1 MHEHYSPL
9 TGFVAA
15 AILAI
20 LLPRLMERLKL
31 PAVLG
36 FIAAGIIVGPAV
48 LGVVLKDSAVMAWLA
63 EIGKLLFMFFVGF
76 EIDLGLFSKTR
87 NRSLTFGFF
96 TFIIPLLAGILLG
109 RMYGYSWNASLLIGS
124 IIASHT
130 LLGYPILQRLGLLGN
145 QAVAVTVSGT
155 IFTDIAAMLVLAM
168 AISVHRSGFSWGF
181 VGWELVELAVY
192 VPSVILG
199 LSFLA
204 RRALLRYGETPSGRA
219 MIMLLAIVLAA
230 EGARLIQLEGIV
242 GAFLAGISVKRSL
255 RGKFAVEELEVI
267 AHALFI
273 PAFFLATGFLVD
285 FLLIKQTL
293 MSQPLMILALIAA
306 TVGGKWLAALV
317 TGRCFGYSGPEIR
330 TMASLSFPQMAA
342 TLASAV
348 VGYQAVNGAGER
360 LLDAGF
366 LNAVVM
372 LVIFTCVL
380 GPILTER
387 FGSQLAKSQPQPATN
402 GPPSGVDNGQ
412 STSAAKSGD

>member
-15 AILAI
+15 AVAAI

-36 FIAAGIIVGPAV
+36 FIAAGVVIGPAV
-48 LGVVLKDSAVMAWLA
+48 SGVVLKDSPVMAWLA

-76 EIDLGLFSKTR
+76 EIDLGLFTKTR

-109 RMYGYSWNASLLIGS
+109 RMCGYSWNASLLIGS

-130 LLGYPILQRLGLLGN
+130 LLGYPIVQRLGLLGN
-145 QAVAVTVSGT
+145 QAVAVTISGT

-168 AISVHRSGFSWGF
+168 TISVHRSGFSWSF
-181 VGWELVELAVY
+181 VGLELVELAVY
-192 VPSVILG
+192 VPAVILG
-199 LSFLA
+199 LSYIA
-204 RRALLRYGETPSGRA
+204 RRALLRYGDTPSGRA
-219 MIMLLAIVLAA
+219 MIMLLAIVVAA

-242 GAFLAGISVKRSL
+242 GAFLAGISVKRTL
-255 RGKFAVEELEVI
+255 RGKFAVEELELI

-285 FLLIKQTL
+285 FLLIKKTV
-293 MSQPLMILALIAA
+293 MSQPLMIISLIGA
-306 TVGGKWLAALV
+306 TVGGKWLAALT
-317 TGRCFGYSGPEIR
+317 TGRCFGYTGPETN

-348 VGYQAVNGAGER
+348 VGFQAVNGAGER
-360 LLDAGF
+360 LLDAAF

-387 FGSQLAKSQPQPATN
+387 FGSQLAGAGLQRATEEMPLVSDA
-402 GPPSGVDNGQ
+402 GE
-412 STSAAKSGD
+412 SATA